1 MRYKRN
7 CLIIFILIVAL
18 FILHLGNQYVLTDS
32 RSESAVETGS
42 FLDLSVSYLHTS
54 GPSVTV
60 AGHPVT
66 LWQRDEF
73 YYAFLPAACKEN
85 TVSVSNLPEGIRD
98 SSIVWMYSEN
108 IPAVFI
114 DTVTNTSE
122 FINSNK
128 DLREPA
134 TITVLEPNGEISLYQ
149 PLEYIK
155 GRGNT
160 SYLEFDKKPY
170 QIKFVDAAPLL
181 GMEEAKTWIFHAN
194 ASDPSLLRN
203 AVARNLAGHLELAQ
217 SDPGVFIDLYL
228 NGEYVGNYY
237 VTEKI
242 EVKENR
248 LSITDLETAT
258 KNVNIYRNLSSYE
271 ALWTEKTK
279 ARNIP
284 HDPQD
289 ITGGYLIER
298 DFGNRFLTEVQENG
312 SYFITDA
319 EECFILQFPS
329 YASEKQ
335 VAYINDYVQQVENA
349 ILSPNGIDPVSGKS
363 YDELIDT
370 DSFVRKY
377 LLEEVT
383 ANYDGGVASSFFYK
397 DSDRIDGRLYAGPIW
412 DYDVSFGNTPA
423 YLGSLSDRPDKLTKL
438 SAHEYASSWFCAL
451 YEKPDFYQQIT
462 ECYAT
467 EISPYLAQ
475 LHEQV
480 LPELA
485 NILTASA
492 TMDRVRW
499 QTQYLENNSRYE
511 SWEESIAFLSDYITD
526 RKVFLDKV
534 WIDEEPV
541 YRISLY
547 IDDVIYDIFSVFEGE
562 TLPELPSP
570 KLSYADFKGW
580 ADEDGSLP
588 DFTAPVHED
597 MVFHALLK

>member
-32 RSESAVETGS
+32 RSESAVEAGS
-42 FLDLSVSYLHTS
+42 FLDLSVGYLHTS
-54 GPSVTV
+54 GPGVTV

-66 LWQRDEF
+66 LWQQDEF

-85 TVSVSNLPEGIRD
+85 TAPVSNLPEGISD

-114 DTVTNTSE
+114 DTVTDTSE
-122 FINSNK
+122 SINSDKNY
-128 DLREPA
+128 REPA
-134 TITVLEPNGEISLYQ
+134 TITVLEPNGEISMHQ

-203 AVARNLAGHLELAQ
+203 AVARDLADHLGLAQ

-258 KNVNIYRNLSSYE
+258 ENVNIHKDLSSYE

-284 HDPQD
+284 RNPKD

-349 ILSPNGIDPVSGKS
+349 ILSPDGIDPVSGKS

-377 LLEEVT
+377 LLEEVS

-397 DSDRIDGRLYAGPIW
+397 DSDRVDGRLYAGPIW

-423 YLGSLSDRPDKLTKL
+423 YLGSLSDRPDRLTKL
-438 SAHEYASSWFCAL
+438 AAHEYASSWFCAL
-451 YEKPDFYQQIT
+451 YEKPDFYEQIT
-462 ECYAT
+462 KCYAT
-467 EISPYLAQ
+467 EISPYLTQ
-475 LHEQV
+475 LHEQI
-480 LPELA
+480 LSELA
-485 NILTASA
+485 DTLTASA
-492 TMDRVRW
+492 AMDRIRW
-499 QTQYLENNSRYE
+499 KDQYLINNGGDE

-526 RKVFLDKV
+526 RKTFLDRV
-534 WIDEEPV
+534 WIDEETV
-541 YRISLY
+541 YLISLY
-547 IDDVIYDIFSVFEGE
+547 IDDVIYDTFSVFEGE
-562 TLPELPSP
+562 TLPEFPSP
-570 KLSYADFKGW
+570 ELSYADFKGW
-580 ADEDGSLP
+580 EGADGSLP
-588 DFTAPVHED
+588 DFTAPVCKD

>member
-7 CLIIFILIVAL
+7 CLIIFVLIVAL
-18 FILHLGNQYVLTDS
+18 FLLHMGNQYVLIDS
-32 RSESAVETGS
+32 RSESATETGS
-42 FLDLSVSYLHTS
+42 FLDLSVINLLVS

-66 LWQRDEF
+66 LWQQDEF
-73 YYAFLPAACKEN
+73 YYAFLPAACKDN
-85 TVSVSNLPEGIRD
+85 AVPVSNLPEGISD
-98 SSIVWMYSEN
+98 SSIVWMYSEQ

-114 DTVTNTSE
+114 DTVTDTSE
-122 FINSNK
+122 SINSDK
-128 DLREPA
+128 SYREPA
-134 TITVLEPNGEISLYQ
+134 TITVLEPSGEISMYQ

-170 QIKFVDAAPLL
+170 QIKFVDASPLL

-203 AVARNLAGHLELAQ
+203 AVARDLADHLGLAQ
-217 SDPGVFIDLYL
+217 SNPGVFVDLYL
-228 NGEYVGNYY
+228 NGGYVGNYY

-248 LSITDLETAT
+248 LAITDLETAT
-258 KNVNIYRNLSSYE
+258 ENVNIHKDLSSYE

-284 HDPQD
+284 RNPQD

-298 DFGNRFLTEVQENG
+298 DFGNRFLAEVRENG

-349 ILSPNGIDPVSGKS
+349 ILSPDGIDPVSGKS
-363 YDELIDT
+363 YDELIST

-377 LLEEVT
+377 LLEEVS

-423 YLGSLSDRPDKLTKL
+423 YLGSLSDQPDKLTKL
-438 SAHEYASSWFCAL
+438 TTHEYASPWFGAL
-451 YEKPDFYQQIT
+451 YEKPDFYEQIK
-462 ECYAT
+462 EYYAA
-467 EISPYLAQ
+467 EISPYLTQ
-475 LHEQV
+475 LHEQI

-485 NILTASA
+485 DTITASA
-492 TMDRVRW
+492 TMDRIRW
-499 QTQYLENNSRYE
+499 KDQYWVNNDGDE
-511 SWEESIAFLSDYITD
+511 SWEESIAFLSDYIAR
-526 RKVFLDKV
+526 RKSFLDRV

-547 IDDVIYDIFSVFEGE
+547 IDDVIYDTFSVFESE
-562 TLPELPSP
+562 TLPEFPSP
-570 KLSYADFKGW
+570 KLSYADFKDW
-580 ADEDGSLP
+580 RDEDGSSP
-588 DFTAPVHED
+588 DFTAPVHGD
-597 MVFHALLK
+597 MVFYGLLE